1 MSYKMNR
8 RGVVAGLAATGL
20 TAPFLN
26 TRMAAA
32 QSGPITL
39 GVVTPLSGPVQLIG
53 NFVRHGAEIGA
64 EYINSNGGVNGREIQ
79 LQFRDSKANPND
91 ASVAARELIGAG
103 TNLQLGTISS
113 AVALAMGPLLQ
124 SEGGVVITS
133 GAGTEKLNH
142 ENYNPHV
149 FRVGDSPVSRNAG
162 LVRHI
167 VQSRPDIRKW
177 GGIIPDH
184 EYGRTTWK
192 IFEATMRKAVPEL
205 TGEEAVIAEPILVP
219 YGSGDY
225 RNYIQQAMRLDVD
238 GIYTSVYGGDAVT
251 LYQQA
256 KPFGLFE
263 KIDILLDSANEFL
276 VATAMGDQ
284 TPAHWSGFH
293 WYYEANKGNPLSDD
307 LYASYVER
315 TGDQYPMGWAAE
327 AHAAIMAYA
336 KAIEQTGGSTETAD
350 VIDALKGLSFD
361 SATGMRHL
369 RAEDNQAVKN
379 AELAYIEPS
388 SEAES
393 GFEVTDYVSLDG
405 ENVVEPARPGEML
418 DLSAL

>member
-1 MSYKMNR
+1 MTNGMSR
-8 RGVVAGLAATGL
+8 RRLIKGVAAAGLAM
-20 TAPFLN
+20 PFVNL
-26 TRMAAA
+26 RSAAA

-39 GVVTPLSGPVQLIG
+39 GVVTPLSGPAQLIG
-53 NFVRHGAEIGA
+53 NFVRHGAEIGV
-64 EYINSNGGVNGREIQ
+64 EYVNANGGINGREVV
-79 LQFRDSKANPND
+79 LAFRDSKANPND

-103 TNLQLGTISS
+103 ANLQLGTISS
-113 AVALAMGPLLQ
+113 AVALAMGPLMQ

-167 VQSRPDIRKW
+167 ANSRPDLRKW

-184 EYGRTTWK
+184 EYGRTTWN
-192 IFEATMRKAVPEL
+192 IFEATMRKVIPEL
-205 TGEEAVIAEPILVP
+205 TGEEAQIAPPILVP
-219 YGSGDY
+219 FGSGDY
-225 RNYIQQAMRLDVD
+225 RNYVAQAMRLDVQ

-256 KPFGLFE
+256 NPFGLFD

-276 VATAMGDQ
+276 VATAMKDQ

-307 LYASYVER
+307 LFDKYVAK
-315 TGDQYPMGWAAE
+315 TGDNYPMGWAAE
-327 AHAAIMAYA
+327 AHAAIMAY
-336 KAIEQTGGSTETAD
+336 KGAIELAGTTETAD
-350 VIDALKGLSFD
+350 VIAGLKGLSFD
-361 SATGMRHL
+361 SATGMRRI
-369 RAEDNQAVKN
+369 RAEDNQAIKN
-379 AELAYIEPS
+379 AELAFIEPS
-388 SEAES
+388 SSAPD
-393 GFEVTDYVSLDG
+393 GFEVTDYVSLEGDQ
-405 ENVVEPARPGEML
+405 VIEPARPGQML
-418 DLSAL
+418 DTDSL

>member
-1 MSYKMNR
+1 MANKMNR
-8 RGVVAGLAATGL
+8 RALVKGMAVAGVAM
-20 TAPFLN
+20 PFVNL
-26 TRMAAA
+26 RSALA
-32 QSGPITL
+32 QSGPINI
-39 GVVTPLSGPVQLIG
+39 GVVTPLSGPAQLIG
-53 NFVRHGAEIGA
+53 NFVREGAEIAA
-64 EYINSNGGVNGREIQ
+64 EHVNANGGINGREVA
-79 LQFRDSKANPND
+79 LMFRDSKANPND

-103 TNLQLGTISS
+103 ANLQLGTISS

-167 VQSRPDIRKW
+167 ATSRPDLRKW

-192 IFEATMRKAVPEL
+192 IFEATMRKVIPEL
-205 TGEEAVIAEPILVP
+205 TGEEAEISDPILVP

-225 RNYIQQAMRLDVD
+225 RNYIARAMRQDVE

-256 KPFGLFE
+256 NPFGLFD
-263 KIDILLDSANEFL
+263 KIDVLLDSANEFL
-276 VATAMGDQ
+276 VATAMKEQ

-293 WYYEANKGNPLSDD
+293 WYFEANKGNPLSDS
-307 LYASYVER
+307 LYDRYVER
-315 TGDQYPMGWAAE
+315 TGDKYPMGWAAE
-327 AHAAIMAYA
+327 AHAAILAYA
-336 KAIEQTGGSTETAD
+336 GAIEKADSTETSD
-350 VIDALKGLSFD
+350 VIAALKGLSFD
-361 SATGMRHL
+361 SATGMRHI
-369 RAEDNQAVKN
+369 RAEDNQAIKN
-379 AELAYIEPS
+379 AELAFIEPS
-388 SEAES
+388 TSAPD
-393 GFEVTDYVSLDG
+393 GFAVTDYVSLDG
-405 ENVVEPARPGEML
+405 EKVIEAARPGQML
-418 DLSAL
+418 DTDAL

>member
-1 MSYKMNR
+1 MAYKMNR
-8 RGVVAGLAATGL
+8 RGIVKGIAASTLAVPFINLRAAT
-20 TAPFLN
+20 
-26 TRMAAA
+26 A
-32 QSGPITL
+32 QSGPIPI

-64 EYINSNGGVNGREIQ
+64 AHVNDNGGINGRPIE
-79 LQFRDSKANPND
+79 LVFRDSKANPND
-91 ASVAARELIGAG
+91 ASVAARELVGSG

-113 AVALAMGPLLQ
+113 AVALAMGPLLE
-124 SEGGVVITS
+124 SEGGVVITT
-133 GAGTEKLNH
+133 GAGTEKINH

-167 VQSRPDIRKW
+167 VESRPDLRKW

-192 IFEATMRKAVPEL
+192 IFEATMRKAVPEM
-205 TGEEAVIAEPILVP
+205 TGEEAEIAEPILVP

-225 RNYIQQAMRLDVD
+225 RNYIAQAMRMDVQ

-256 KPFGLFE
+256 KPFGLFD
-263 KIDILLDSANEFL
+263 KIDVLLDSANEFL

-307 LYASYVER
+307 LYAKYVEA
-315 TGDQYPMGWAAE
+315 TGDTYPMGWAAE
-327 AHAAIMAYA
+327 AHAAVLAYA
-336 KAIEQTGGSTETAD
+336 GAIEKAGSTETDD
-350 VIDALKGLSFD
+350 VIAGLKGLRFD
-361 SATGMRHL
+361 SATGERHI

-388 SEAES
+388 STAPA

-405 ENVVEPARPGEML
+405 EKVVEPARPGQML
-418 DLSAL
+418 DTSNL

>member
-1 MSYKMNR
+1 MAYKINR
-8 RGVVAGLAATGL
+8 RAVVKGMGATGL
-20 TAPFLN
+20 AMPFLN
-26 TRMAAA
+26 AATASA

-39 GVVTPLSGPVQLIG
+39 GVVTPLSGPAQLIG

-64 EYINSNGGVNGREIQ
+64 DYINANGGVDGREIQ
-79 LQFRDSKANPND
+79 LEFRDSKVNPND

-103 TNLQLGTISS
+103 ANLQLGTISS
-113 AVALAMGPLLQ
+113 AVALAMGPLLE

-133 GAGTEKLNH
+133 GAGTDKLNH

-167 VQSRPDIRKW
+167 ANSRPDIRKW
-177 GGIIPDH
+177 AGIIPDH

-192 IFEATMRKAVPEL
+192 IFEATMRKVIPEL
-205 TGEEAVIAEPILVP
+205 TGEEAEIAEPVLVP

-225 RNYIQQAMRLDVD
+225 RNYISQAMRLDVE

-251 LYQQA
+251 LYQQSQ
-256 KPFGLFE
+256 PFGLFE
-263 KIDILLDSANEFL
+263 KTDVLLDSANEFL
-276 VATAMGDQ
+276 VATAMREQ

-307 LYASYVER
+307 LYSSYVER

-336 KAIEQTGGSTETAD
+336 KAIEKTGNTDTMD
-350 VIDALKGLSFD
+350 VIAALKGLSFD
-361 SATGMRHL
+361 SATGMRHI
-369 RAEDNQAVKN
+369 REEDNQAVKN
-379 AELAYIEPS
+379 AELAFIEPS
-388 SEAES
+388 SSEDS
-393 GFEVTDYVSLDG
+393 GFAVTDYVSLDG
-405 ENVVEPARPGEML
+405 ETVVEPARPGKTL
-418 DLSAL
+418 DLSTL

>member
-1 MSYKMNR
+1 MSHGMSR
-8 RGVVAGLAATGL
+8 RGVMKGMAAAGLAM
-20 TAPFLN
+20 PFVNL
-26 TRMAAA
+26 RAALA
-32 QSGPITL
+32 QSGPITI
-39 GVVTPLSGPVQLIG
+39 GVVTPLSGPAQLIG
-53 NFVRHGAEIGA
+53 NFVRHGAEIA
-64 EYINSNGGVNGREIQ
+64 VEYVNANGGINGREVA
-79 LQFRDSKANPND
+79 LMFRDSKANPND

-103 TNLQLGTISS
+103 ANLQLGTISS
-113 AVALAMGPLLQ
+113 AVALAMGPLLE

-167 VQSRPDIRKW
+167 ATSRPDLRKW

-192 IFEATMRKAVPEL
+192 IFEATMRKIIPEL
-205 TGEEAVIAEPILVP
+205 TGEEAQIAEPILVP

-225 RNYIQQAMRLDVD
+225 RNYIAQAMRLDVQ

-256 KPFGLFE
+256 KPFGLFD
-263 KIDILLDSANEFL
+263 KIDVLLDSANEFL
-276 VATAMGDQ
+276 VATAMKDQ

-307 LYASYVER
+307 LFAKYVAK
-315 TGDQYPMGWAAE
+315 TGDNYPMGWAAE
-327 AHAAIMAYA
+327 AHAGILAY
-336 KAIEQTGGSTETAD
+336 KGAIEKSGSTETAD
-350 VIDALKGLSFD
+350 VIAGLKGLSFD
-361 SATGMRHL
+361 SATGVRRI
-369 RAEDNQAVKN
+369 RAEDNQAIKN
-379 AELAYIEPS
+379 AELAFIEPS
-388 SEAES
+388 ADAPD
-393 GFEVTDYVSLDG
+393 GFAVTDYVSLEGDK
-405 ENVVEPARPGEML
+405 VVEPANPGQML
-418 DLSAL
+418 DISAL